1 MFSTLFFLLLA
12 AELSHS
18 DVKYAENSL
27 GKEVKYIETTRE
39 RLTLKLNVIV
49 RHSKFEERGSCDM
62 LT

>member
-27 GKEVKYIETTRE
+27 GKEVKYVETTRE
-39 RLTLKLNVIV
+39 RLTLK
-49 RHSKFEERGSCDM
+49 
-62 LT
+62 